1 MAEILFRDIDPEE
14 FRRRLT
20 EDVVSRL
27 TPLINT
33 PQQPLLVDR
42 IEMAK
47 LLSISPNKLGDL
59 VSQNAIPSVKV
70 GTRRLFSPDAVANA
84 ITTNKKEV

>member
-14 FRRRLT
+14 FRRQLT
-20 EDVVSRL
+20 NDVVSRL

-47 LLSISPNKLGDL
+47 LLSISSGKLDDL
-59 VSQNAIPSVKV
+59 VAEDAVPSVKV
-70 GTRRLFSPDAVANA
+70 GTRRLFSPDAVVNA

>member
-1 MAEILFRDIDPEE
+1 MAEVLFRDIDPEE
-14 FRRRLT
+14 FRRQLT
-20 EDVVSRL
+20 NDVVSRL

-42 IEMAK
+42 VEMAK

-59 VSQNAIPSVKV
+59 VSQNAIPSVKI
-70 GTRRLFSPDAVANA
+70 GTRRLFSPDAVLSA

>member
-14 FRRRLT
+14 FRRQLT
-20 EDVVSRL
+20 DDVVSRL
-27 TPLINT
+27 TPLINKL
-33 PQQPLLVDR
+33 QQPLLVDR

-47 LLSISPNKLGDL
+47 LLSISSGKLDDL
-59 VSQNAIPSVKV
+59 VAEDAVPSVKV
-70 GTRRLFSPDAVANA
+70 GTRRLFSPDAVVES